1 METHGGN
8 SATRATDLANG
19 AVTSVT
25 RETSSVCTIGLDLP
39 DWPGHRAG
47 QHVDVRLT
55 AEDGYTAEREY
66 SIASAP
72 GEPLAITV
80 ERWWGLEATAYLYIA
95 FVAVLSVI
103 AAVHAGRPQAHQRR
117 AIRDLRGREPAP
129 RAPRADPHNHPIP
142 TNVLERI
149 RLPRRGRY
157 RTGPCR
163 GERVRLIVRP
173 LGTIFRWRI
182 GGGKG
187 QRPACRVAV
196 WQGMAIGGMHR
207 HAWH

>member
-1 METHGGN
+1 MAGTALHGRLTWQ
-8 SATRATDLANG
+8 AA
-19 AVTSVT
+19 AVTSIT

-80 ERWWGLEATAYLYIA
+80 ERWWGPEATAYLYIA

-103 AAVHAGRPQAHQRR
+103 AAVHAARHHRHATR
-117 AIRDLRGREPAP
+117 
-129 RAPRADPHNHPIP
+129 
-142 TNVLERI
+142 
-149 RLPRRGRY
+149 
-157 RTGPCR
+157 
-163 GERVRLIVRP
+163 
-173 LGTIFRWRI
+173 
-182 GGGKG
+182 
-187 QRPACRVAV
+187 RVAV
-196 WQGMAIGGMHR
+196 WQGNGNWQDAPSRLALGRPATATGR
-207 HAWH
+207 AEPRPGSNTSPREKR

>member
-66 SIASAP
+66 SITSAP

-103 AAVHAGRPQAHQRR
+103 AAVYAGRPQAHQRTH
-117 AIRDLRGREPAP
+117 DGRSATSAAGEPAP
-129 RAPRADPHNHPIP
+129 RAPRADPHNPP
-142 TNVLERI
+142 Y
-149 RLPRRGRY
+149 RRTFLKGFEHASDH
-157 RTGPCR
+157 RTGS
-163 GERVRLIVRP
+163 
-173 LGTIFRWRI
+173 
-182 GGGKG
+182 
-187 QRPACRVAV
+187 
-196 WQGMAIGGMHR
+196 
-207 HAWH
+207 

>member
-25 RETSSVCTIGLDLP
+25 RETYSVCTIGLDLP
-39 DWPGHRAG
+39 DWPGHRAR

-80 ERWWGLEATAYLYIA
+80 ERWWGLEATA
-95 FVAVLSVI
+95 
-103 AAVHAGRPQAHQRR
+103 
-117 AIRDLRGREPAP
+117 
-129 RAPRADPHNHPIP
+129 
-142 TNVLERI
+142 
-149 RLPRRGRY
+149 
-157 RTGPCR
+157 
-163 GERVRLIVRP
+163 
-173 LGTIFRWRI
+173 
-182 GGGKG
+182 
-187 QRPACRVAV
+187 
-196 WQGMAIGGMHR
+196 
-207 HAWH
+207 

>member
-39 DWPGHRAG
+39 DWLGHRAG

-72 GEPLAITV
+72 DAHRLTSTPTTGDPRPPGPGACTTRAASRSPLPPHTD
-80 ERWWGLEATAYLYIA
+80 ER
-95 FVAVLSVI
+95 S
-103 AAVHAGRPQAHQRR
+103 
-117 AIRDLRGREPAP
+117 
-129 RAPRADPHNHPIP
+129 
-142 TNVLERI
+142 
-149 RLPRRGRY
+149 
-157 RTGPCR
+157 
-163 GERVRLIVRP
+163 
-173 LGTIFRWRI
+173 
-182 GGGKG
+182 
-187 QRPACRVAV
+187 
-196 WQGMAIGGMHR
+196 
-207 HAWH
+207 

>member
-19 AVTSVT
+19 C
-25 RETSSVCTIGLDLP
+25 RHLGHPGDSSVCTIGLDLP

-80 ERWWGLEATAYLYIA
+80 ERWWGLEATA
-95 FVAVLSVI
+95 
-103 AAVHAGRPQAHQRR
+103 
-117 AIRDLRGREPAP
+117 
-129 RAPRADPHNHPIP
+129 
-142 TNVLERI
+142 
-149 RLPRRGRY
+149 
-157 RTGPCR
+157 
-163 GERVRLIVRP
+163 
-173 LGTIFRWRI
+173 
-182 GGGKG
+182 
-187 QRPACRVAV
+187 
-196 WQGMAIGGMHR
+196 
-207 HAWH
+207 

>member
-103 AAVHAGRPQAHQRR
+103 AAVHAGRPQAHQRT
-117 AIRDLRGREPAP
+117 RDGRSATSAAGSLHHARHEPT
-129 RAPRADPHNHPIP
+129 P
-142 TNVLERI
+142 TTT
-149 RLPRRGRY
+149 PYRRTFLKGFEHASDH
-157 RTGPCR
+157 RTGS
-163 GERVRLIVRP
+163 
-173 LGTIFRWRI
+173 
-182 GGGKG
+182 
-187 QRPACRVAV
+187 
-196 WQGMAIGGMHR
+196 
-207 HAWH
+207 

>member
-39 DWPGHRAG
+39 DWLGHRAG

-80 ERWWGLEATAYLYIA
+80 ERWWGLEATA
-95 FVAVLSVI
+95 
-103 AAVHAGRPQAHQRR
+103 
-117 AIRDLRGREPAP
+117 
-129 RAPRADPHNHPIP
+129 
-142 TNVLERI
+142 
-149 RLPRRGRY
+149 
-157 RTGPCR
+157 
-163 GERVRLIVRP
+163 
-173 LGTIFRWRI
+173 
-182 GGGKG
+182 
-187 QRPACRVAV
+187 
-196 WQGMAIGGMHR
+196 
-207 HAWH
+207 